1 MLHCFHMKI
10 ITLNLTIY
18 VINLSL
24 CGQLPNQKKKRSPDV
39 KAASTTANETRTFHL
54 RFFNAQR
61 VQRQHKYELNQR
73 YIIFMFYPSKS
84 NGICKIIYSECN
96 ELYENIT
103 EYTMKQYTMT
113 FVLRNTIK
121 QYTMTY
127 STTKHF
133 IAHDKHY
140 ISPVAYILVFISLP
154 LKMRF
159 YGPLVERSQEMSRK
173 LHSTVE

>member
-24 CGQLPNQKKKRSPDV
+24 CGQLHNQKKKRSPDV

-61 VQRQHKYELNQR
+61 VQRQDKYELNQR
-73 YIIFMFYPSKS
+73 YIIVCVLPNLGQYVLA
-84 NGICKIIYSECN
+84 KILSY
-96 ELYENIT
+96 
-103 EYTMKQYTMT
+103 MKI
-113 FVLRNTIK
+113 LRNTIK

-127 STTKHF
+127 STTCNACHF
-133 IAHDKHY
+133 SHYVLQNTLLLVTKNY
-140 ISPVAYILVFISLP
+140 ISQVAYILVILSLP
-154 LKMRF
+154 LKLGF
-159 YGPLVERSQEMSRK
+159 YG
-173 LHSTVE
+173 